1 MVKILKH
8 VERVAKK
15 QDVCGD
21 DETSD
26 GNTETEE
33 EAANPIHEQNR
44 EAESIEKKRSKSSK
58 LDENIEN
65 QAPEC
70 GLENSEDGAKKVED
84 DVENEV
90 AEPAA
95 TSNHKRESSLRN
107 AENKVAE
114 SPEKKV
120 PEPVALEKL
129 EEKVPESLGN
139 SPKLVLGREGLGA
152 DGLSDKEPCCL
163 PSPRRNQKAA
173 NLENKRIEPFSPVP
187 TYNITQSREEEAT
200 VKETEVETENLI

>member
-1 MVKILKH
+1 M
-8 VERVAKK
+8 
-15 QDVCGD
+15 
-21 DETSD
+21 
-26 GNTETEE
+26 
-33 EAANPIHEQNR
+33 
-44 EAESIEKKRSKSSK
+44 
-58 LDENIEN
+58 
-65 QAPEC
+65 
-70 GLENSEDGAKKVED
+70 ED

-120 PEPVALEKL
+120 PEPGALEKL

-200 VKETEVETENLI
+200 VKETEVETENYDSETEVETNKYHREPVGEFDPDCWLGEDANNRGKDCFLLLNQC